1 MTDFASHL
9 DTYIPERLEQL
20 KLPGCTIALIE
31 DGQTASIK
39 NYGLADIETGKPIK
53 EDTLFQIASIS
64 KSVTAWGIMKLVE
77 AGKLDLDAPISR
89 YLSRWQLPPSEF
101 DNEAVTPRLLL
112 MHFAGTSLSGCG
124 GTPYDQTWYTAEDIL
139 FGRTPSL
146 DEGQVKYAR
155 KWDMDP
161 SQYGQPVRLIH
172 EPDTKFEYS
181 GGGFTILELIIE
193 EISGQS
199 FTEFM
204 NDSILHPL
212 GMHESSFEIRESQ
225 LERVATPYSDTLE
238 PIPLYRVNG
247 KAAGGMYS
255 NIEELARFACA
266 EMEGPAGEAPGR
278 GVLTPA
284 SVAEMHRPDR
294 YAETQMDMVFNT
306 GLGHYVLDIGNIR
319 AIQHTGG
326 NPGWRTV
333 YTVVPEKKLGFVCLI
348 NSAGGNDLWM
358 DIINQWSGTFMQV

>member
-1 MTDFASHL
+1 MTDFAGHL
-9 DTYIPERLEQL
+9 DAYVPEKLEQL
-20 KLPGCTIALIE
+20 NLPGCAIALIE
-31 DGQTASIK
+31 DAQPVTIK
-39 NYGLADIETGKPIK
+39 TYGMADVAAARPIEAN
-53 EDTLFQIASIS
+53 TLFQIASIS

-89 YLSRWQLPPSEF
+89 YLTRWQLPPSEF

-112 MHFAGTSLSGCG
+112 MHFGGTSLSGCG

-139 FGRTPSL
+139 YGRTPPL
-146 DEGQVKYAR
+146 DEGQVNYAL

-161 SQYGQPVRLIH
+161 NQYGQPVHLIH
-172 EPDTKFEYS
+172 EPGTTFEYS

-193 EISGQS
+193 EITGQS

-204 NDSILHPL
+204 SAAILDPL
-212 GMHESSFEIRESQ
+212 GMTESSFELRDSQ
-225 LERVATPYSDTLE
+225 RERVATPYSDALE
-238 PIPLYRVNG
+238 PIPLYRTNG

-255 NIEELARFACA
+255 TIEELASFACA
-266 EMEGPAGEAPGR
+266 EMQGAGGEAPGR

-284 SVAEMHRPDR
+284 SVAEMLRPDR
-294 YAETQMDMVFNT
+294 YAETQMDMVFDT
-306 GLGHYVLDIGNIR
+306 GLGHYVLDLGDIR

-333 YTVVPEKKLGFVCLI
+333 YTVVPARKLGFVCLI

-358 DIINQWSGTFMQV
+358 DLIGQWSGTFMQA